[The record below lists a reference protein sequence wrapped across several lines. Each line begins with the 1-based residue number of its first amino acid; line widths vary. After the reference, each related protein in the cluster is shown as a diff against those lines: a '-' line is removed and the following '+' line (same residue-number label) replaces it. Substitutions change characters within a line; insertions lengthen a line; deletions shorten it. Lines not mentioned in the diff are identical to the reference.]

1 MALRHYMNSWQESSP
16 DTCVVAGQTMILAVC
31 LVAFSGARSE
41 AINPDQPDEPLP
53 RIGSITIN
61 NGSIFDLENPEE
73 NKLLYRLANKIHL
86 TTRPQVIEQQLLF
99 ETGEDFS
106 RQSLNESERIL
117 RDNRYIQEAQIE
129 PIRRGNGV
137 VDINV
142 NTTDTWTLVPKLS
155 FSHSGG
161 ESSTGL
167 GLKEGNL
174 FGHGVGI
181 ELLYESDVDRDSKTL
196 KLVDKQLGSSWYGIR
211 AIAEDNSD
219 GHLRSLELGQPFY
232 SLDTRSSRGFSY
244 LDADQTDSLYDRGEI
259 AAQYRHMIQ
268 DYDLQIGW
276 SKGLRNGW
284 ARRYVAGLGYDE
296 HRFAEALDPIGSTS
310 LMPADRK
317 FIYPYVGIEFVQ
329 NKFEEAVNFD
339 QIARTEDRFVG
350 SSFSARIGAA
360 QSAFGSSTDAWIL
373 RAGAQTS
380 ISKSQSSSLV
390 FASDFG
396 TRIET
401 DGVANLLL
409 NMDAKYYKR
418 LSDKRMF
425 FVRLNGSYGQNLDLD
440 QQMYLGGDN
449 GLRGYPLRYQSGDK
463 RALLTLEQRF
473 YTDWY
478 PFRLFRVGAAVFYD
492 MGRTWGEGPLGTG
505 NDGLLRDVG
514 AGLRLGNTRSS
525 LGNVVH
531 IDVAYPLDGNNDISN
546 VQFIVEIKKS
556 F

>member
-1 MALRHYMNSWQESSP
+1 M
-16 DTCVVAGQTMILAVC
+16 
-31 LVAFSGARSE
+31 
-41 AINPDQPDEPLP
+41 
-53 RIGSITIN
+53 
-61 NGSIFDLENPEE
+61 
-73 NKLLYRLANKIHL
+73 
-86 TTRPQVIEQQLLF
+86 
-99 ETGEDFS
+99 
-106 RQSLNESERIL
+106 
-117 RDNRYIQEAQIE
+117 
-129 PIRRGNGV
+129 
-137 VDINV
+137 
-142 NTTDTWTLVPKLS
+142 
-155 FSHSGG
+155 
-161 ESSTGL
+161 
-167 GLKEGNL
+167 
-174 FGHGVGI
+174 
-181 ELLYESDVDRDSKTL
+181 L

-219 GHLRSLELGQPFY
+219 GHLHSLEIGQPFY
-232 SLDTRSSRGFSY
+232 SLDSKGSRGFVY
-244 LDADQTDSLYDRGEI
+244 LDADGTDSLYDRGEI

-268 DYDLQIGW
+268 DYDLQVGW

-296 HRFAEALDPIGSTS
+296 HRFAEAMDPIGSTS
-310 LMPADRK
+310 VMPADRK
-317 FIYPYVGIEFVQ
+317 FVYPYVGIEFVQ
-329 NKFEEAVNFD
+329 DKFEEAVNFD

-350 SSFSARIGAA
+350 TSFSARIGAA
-360 QSAFGSSTDAWIL
+360 QNAFGSSTDAWIL

-380 ISKSQSSSLV
+380 FSKSQSSSLV
-390 FASDFG
+390 LASDFG

-409 NMDAKYYKR
+409 NMDARYYKR
-418 LSDKRMF
+418 ISDKRLF

-449 GLRGYPLRYQSGDK
+449 GLRGYPLRYQAGDK
-463 RALLTLEQRF
+463 RALLTIEQRF

-505 NDGLLRDVG
+505 NDGLLKDVG

-525 LGNVVH
+525 LGQVVH

>member
-1 MALRHYMNSWQESSP
+1 MGKGNATLPGTDHLASQA
-16 DTCVVAGQTMILAVC
+16 VILAVI
-31 LVAFSGARSE
+31 LFAYSGARSE
-41 AINPDQPDEPLP
+41 AIKPDQPNQAPP

-61 NGSIFDLENPEE
+61 NGSIFDLEDPAE
-73 NKLLYRLANKIHL
+73 NKLLYRLANKVHL
-86 TTRPQVIEQQLLF
+86 TTRPHVIEQQLLF

-106 RQSLNESERIL
+106 AQSLHESERIL

-161 ESSTGL
+161 ESSAGL
-167 GLKEGNL
+167 GLKESNL
-174 FGHGVGI
+174 FGSGVGI
-181 ELLYESDVDRDSKTL
+181 EFMYKSDVDRDSRML
-196 KLVDKQLGSSWYGIR
+196 KVVDKQLGDSWYGIR

-219 GHLRSLELGQPFY
+219 GHLHSLEFGQPFY
-232 SLDTRSSRGFSY
+232 SLDTKSSRGFSY

-259 AAQYRHMIQ
+259 AAQYRHEIQ
-268 DYDLQIGW
+268 GYDLQVGW
-276 SKGLRNGW
+276 SQGLRNGW

-310 LMPADRK
+310 LLPTNRK
-317 FIYPYVGIEFVQ
+317 FVYPYVGIEFVQ
-329 NKFEEAVNFD
+329 DKFEEAVNLD

-350 SSFSARIGAA
+350 SAFTARIGAA

-373 RAGAQTS
+373 RGSARTS

-401 DGVANLLL
+401 GGVANLLL

-418 LSDKRMF
+418 LSDKRLF

-440 QQMYLGGDN
+440 QHMYLGGDN

-478 PFRLFRVGAAVFYD
+478 PFRLFRVGAAVFFD
-492 MGRTWGEGPLGTG
+492 MGRTWGEGPFGTG

-514 AGLRLGNTRSS
+514 AGLRLGNARSS
-525 LGNVVH
+525 LGQVVH